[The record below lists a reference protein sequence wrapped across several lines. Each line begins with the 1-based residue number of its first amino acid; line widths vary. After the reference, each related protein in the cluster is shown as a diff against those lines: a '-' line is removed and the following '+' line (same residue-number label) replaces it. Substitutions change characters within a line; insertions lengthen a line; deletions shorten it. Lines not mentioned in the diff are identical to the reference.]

1 MAKDTRQNMVAA
13 AATMI
18 STRGVVPTSMRE
30 LGRAGGPLGSIYH
43 YFPGGKDQL
52 IAEAIELVGRRME
65 RLLQPAAERGAVATL
80 DSFVDYW
87 RKLLVDSD
95 FQAGC
100 AVFAVATDG
109 TGQVPRAAQTAA
121 ATFNR
126 WQSIIA
132 EAIRRDG
139 VAADRARQVAWL
151 VLSGLEGAV
160 ALTRACRSVEPLEQ
174 TAGQLRTLLE
184 SASAA

>member
-1 MAKDTRQNMVAA
+1 MVAA

-30 LGRAGGPLGSIYH
+30 LGKAGGPLGSIYH

-52 IAEAIELVGRRME
+52 ISEAIELVGRRVE
-65 RLLQPAAERGAVATL
+65 RLLQPAADRGAIAAL
-80 DSFVDYW
+80 DAFVTYW
-87 RKLLVDSD
+87 RELLVTSD

-100 AVFAVATDG
+100 AVFAVANDG
-109 TGQVPRAAQTAA
+109 TGQVPRATETAA

-126 WQSIIA
+126 WQDIIA
-132 EAIRRDG
+132 DALQRDG
-139 VAADRARQVAWL
+139 VDADHAGRMAWL

-160 ALTRACRSVEPLEQ
+160 ALSRVCRDVQPLEQ
-174 TAGQLRTLLE
+174 TGRQLQALVQ
-184 SASAA
+184 SAVADATRR